1 MTCRTSATSW
11 PSALSSSE
19 IAEARGFLE
28 ELRGPTPAQELA
40 RRRSPEGTCEIY
52 FDWNLWALDKQRP
65 PEGDW
70 TTWLLLG
77 GRGAGKTR
85 AGAEWVRSLAAQGIG
100 PIALVGMTVTEAISI
115 MVRGES
121 GILAVHPDRERPV
134 LKGHD
139 LVWPN
144 GVEATVMSA
153 SDPERFRGPQFAAA
167 WCDELE
173 ILAEESTGAKGFG
186 QPQPRREEVIGASF
200 AVAFCEGPVSHMGRI
215 WADGQ
220 LLDTAGLTLRFY
232 RGSEDQLPD
241 GLIEA
246 TQGVAPAYRGLCYLV
261 VEQLPLDRFGNRIP
275 HLSVELCRVVGDLE
289 PDIRAVTVIPGATEF
304 GYDPTP
310 RVRIAGPG
318 QAVGENSHVGASIS
332 DWTVSI
338 DELTA
343 LCP

>member
-121 GILAVHPDRERPV
+121 GILAVHPHRESR
-134 LKGHD
+134 
-139 LVWPN
+139 
-144 GVEATVMSA
+144 
-153 SDPERFRGPQFAAA
+153 
-167 WCDELE
+167 C
-173 ILAEESTGAKGFG
+173 
-186 QPQPRREEVIGASF
+186 
-200 AVAFCEGPVSHMGRI
+200 
-215 WADGQ
+215 
-220 LLDTAGLTLRFY
+220 
-232 RGSEDQLPD
+232 
-241 GLIEA
+241 
-246 TQGVAPAYRGLCYLV
+246 
-261 VEQLPLDRFGNRIP
+261 
-275 HLSVELCRVVGDLE
+275 
-289 PDIRAVTVIPGATEF
+289 
-304 GYDPTP
+304 
-310 RVRIAGPG
+310 
-318 QAVGENSHVGASIS
+318 
-332 DWTVSI
+332 
-338 DELTA
+338 
-343 LCP
+343 

>member
-1 MTCRTSATSW
+1 
-11 PSALSSSE
+11 LSSSE

-28 ELRGPTPAQELA
+28 ELRGPMPAQELA
-40 RRRSPEGTCEIY
+40 RRRGAVDTCEIY

-100 PIALVGMTVTEAISI
+100 PIALVGMTMTEAVSI

-167 WCDELE
+167 WCDELAKWPR
-173 ILAEESTGAKGFG
+173 AEEAWDQLQFGLRLGDRPRQLATTTPRPSRLLRRLLDDPHAVVTHKGRLAAFRMADATEC
-186 QPQPRREEVIGASF
+186 QRNEVDFEAG
-200 AVAFCEGPVSHMGRI
+200 EGPGIGR
-215 WADGQ
+215 
-220 LLDTAGLTLRFY
+220 
-232 RGSEDQLPD
+232 
-241 GLIEA
+241 
-246 TQGVAPAYRGLCYLV
+246 
-261 VEQLPLDRFGNRIP
+261 
-275 HLSVELCRVVGDLE
+275 ELE
-289 PDIRAVTVIPGATEF
+289 HF
-304 GYDPTP
+304 PT
-310 RVRIAGPG
+310 
-318 QAVGENSHVGASIS
+318 
-332 DWTVSI
+332 
-338 DELTA
+338 
-343 LCP
+343 